1 MSSFKSYKSYKG
13 KYNLVNPDKYIG
25 KNFPYYK
32 SNLEHHFMKFCDL
45 SDSVKLWQ
53 YEGFGI
59 PYINPT
65 KPNDKKN
72 PNANY
77 YPDFY
82 IEYVDKNGK
91 YHKAVIEVKSKNE
104 TMSPPPQQ
112 RKTKK
117 WLKEFF
123 TYAVNESKWK
133 QAKLFCESV
142 GLEFMIVTEDFIRN
156 HLV

>member
-1 MSSFKSYKSYKG
+1 MPSFKSYKSYKG
-13 KYNLVNPDKYIG
+13 EYKPQNPSKYIG
-25 KNFPYYK
+25 KNKPLYK

-45 SDSVKLWQ
+45 NDSIKYWQ

-65 KPNDKKN
+65 KPNDGRN

-82 IEYVDKNGK
+82 IEYTDTKGN

-104 TMSPPPQQ
+104 TMSPAPQQ
-112 RKTKK
+112 RQTKK
-117 WLKEFF
+117 WLREAL

-142 GLEFMIVTEDFIRN
+142 GLEFMIVTENFIKT